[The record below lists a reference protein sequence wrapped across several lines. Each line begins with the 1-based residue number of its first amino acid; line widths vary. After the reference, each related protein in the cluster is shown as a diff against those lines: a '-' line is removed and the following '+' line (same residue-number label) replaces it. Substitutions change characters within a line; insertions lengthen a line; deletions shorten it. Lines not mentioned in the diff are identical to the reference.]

1 MQIIYLLLYL
11 HCIQTSNS
19 HKHDYMKK
27 LNVYVIID
35 QKFLFYE
42 IKQYSIFLFKDI
54 YFIQTTALK
63 IIMLI
68 ILMTHCS
75 KEHILMMLYRIV
87 QGRKVWKRNTIGQSG
102 GDSPLNL
109 KAHIKITKTLMHII
123 IICIINT
130 KRRGMS
136 CYDFYYCRL
145 WLRYV
150 IQLILT

>member
-1 MQIIYLLLYL
+1 M
-11 HCIQTSNS
+11 
-19 HKHDYMKK
+19 
-27 LNVYVIID
+27 
-35 QKFLFYE
+35 
-42 IKQYSIFLFKDI
+42 FLFKDI

-123 IICIINT
+123 IICIINAI
-130 KRRGMS
+130 RLGMP
-136 CYDFYYCRL
+136 CYDFYYWRL
-145 WLRYV
+145 LLRYV
-150 IQLILT
+150 IQLIFDVSMPIRKLLRKVMNSLIYINKFDSFQ